1 MIPSVLFSHLNR
13 LFDVQD
19 GGYHVP
25 FAHKGLAAGLD
36 MKSYQSTLYER
47 TSIQS
52 VESAVDAHAR
62 LSGETYTGCI
72 GSPLTLAHN
81 GQPPMSP
88 PDPFHQLLQIYLQSL
103 IWVQFVGLYSMDRA
117 QIIIKPAER

>member
-1 MIPSVLFSHLNR
+1 MICAVLSCVTLATCGMLPSVLFSHLNS

-52 VESAVDAHAR
+52 VQSAVDAHAR
-62 LSGETYTGCI
+62 LSGVSYTGYI
-72 GSPLTLAHN
+72 GFTTLAHN
-81 GQPPMSP
+81 SILPMSP
-88 PDPFHQLLQIYLQSL
+88 PDPIHQLLQIL
-103 IWVQFVGLYSMDRA
+103 
-117 QIIIKPAER
+117 KAECNS